1 MARSHPPTLLTRVR
15 RTLREEC
22 NVSRGARIL
31 VAVSGGG
38 DSAALLH
45 ALACARDRT
54 GLVLFAHGVNH
65 GLRPEAASELEL
77 ARQCAERCQVP
88 YSESSL
94 RLQSGGNL
102 QARARTARYASLRR
116 AAAQVGAD
124 WIATGHH
131 ADDRAETVIMRLLRG
146 AGPRGLAVLPA
157 RAGELLRPMIRAR
170 RADVLAHLH
179 RHAVLFAEDPSNQDR
194 RYLRVRVR
202 REVMPLLESLSPR
215 LVEHLCALADQ
226 VDAPA
231 PPELFDFGGR
241 PVPLGRE
248 HTTQI
253 QRARRLRLSGVRVR
267 LPGGREIAVDPRSGK
282 ITLDEPR
289 PVAAGRSSGR
299 GAAKRRRHG

>member
-1 MARSHPPTLLTRVR
+1 M
-15 RTLREEC
+15 
-22 NVSRGARIL
+22 
-31 VAVSGGG
+31 
-38 DSAALLH
+38 
-45 ALACARDRT
+45 
-54 GLVLFAHGVNH
+54 GLILFAHGVNH
-65 GLRPEAASELEL
+65 GLRQEAAAELEL
-77 ARQCAERCQVP
+77 ARSGAERCQVQ

-102 QARARTARYASLRR
+102 QARARAARYAALRR

-157 RAGELLRPMIRAR
+157 RAEKLLRPMIRAR

-179 RHAVLFAEDPSNQDR
+179 RHAVPYTEDPSNQDR

-202 REVMPLLESLSPR
+202 REVMPLLESLSPH

-231 PPELFDFGGR
+231 PPELLDFGGH

-248 HTTQI
+248 HAAQI
-253 QRARRLRLSGVRVR
+253 QRARRLRLPGVRVR
-267 LPGGREIAVDPRSGK
+267 LPGGREIAVDPRTGK

-289 PVAAGRSSGR
+289 NVAAGRSSGR
-299 GAAKRRRHG
+299 GAAKRRRDG